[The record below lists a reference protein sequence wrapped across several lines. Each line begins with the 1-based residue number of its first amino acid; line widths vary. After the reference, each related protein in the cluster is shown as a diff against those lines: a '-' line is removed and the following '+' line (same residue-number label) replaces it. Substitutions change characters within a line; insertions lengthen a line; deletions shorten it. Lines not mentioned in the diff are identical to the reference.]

1 VHEENIK
8 QVITNQFKNNF
19 PNWKRITGKS
29 KKERT
34 KQIMRAVMDN
44 YDYVQTMD
52 IDIEKLIGVDN
63 RNHRMESA
71 VYRRWLPILKL
82 FISITCL
89 IWTD

>member
-1 VHEENIK
+1 
-8 QVITNQFKNNF
+8 
-19 PNWKRITGKS
+19 
-29 KKERT
+29 
-34 KQIMRAVMDN
+34 MRAVMDN